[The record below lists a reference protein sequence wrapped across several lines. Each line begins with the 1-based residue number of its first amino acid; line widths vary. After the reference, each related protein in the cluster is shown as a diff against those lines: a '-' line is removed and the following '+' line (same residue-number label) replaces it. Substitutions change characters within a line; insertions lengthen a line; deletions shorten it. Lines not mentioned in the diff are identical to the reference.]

1 MLTNFTKNSMLDHIF
16 NGTSL
21 WVGVQSSS
29 DVVDTIITPRKTMT
43 FTAANNGV
51 AIGTSDSDVVIPAG
65 STVTHI
71 AIYNAETG
79 GELLGVFSLTIP
91 ETYGSEGSLSITG
104 LEVTLS

>member
-1 MLTNFTKNSMLDHIF
+1 MLDHIF
-16 NGTSL
+16 SGASL
-21 WVGVQSSS
+21 WVGVQSSA
-29 DVVDTIITPRKTMT
+29 DVADTIVTPRKTMT

-51 AIGTSDSDVVIPAG
+51 AVGTSDTDVVIPAG

-79 GELLGVFSLTIP
+79 GDLLGVFDLLVP
-91 ETYGSEGSLSITG
+91 ESYGSEGSLGITG